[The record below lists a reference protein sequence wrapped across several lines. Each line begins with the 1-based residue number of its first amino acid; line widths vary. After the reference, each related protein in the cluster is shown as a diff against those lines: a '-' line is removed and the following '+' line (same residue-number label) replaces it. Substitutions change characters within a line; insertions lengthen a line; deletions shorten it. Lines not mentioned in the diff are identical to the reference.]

1 MTTMPKRVAG
11 GVVVMA
17 KKKKKQQQQQR
28 IVNASAAPVIR
39 DGSIS
44 AANDNIGTD
53 PSSSA
58 STSHRCQSSA
68 PSQIIR
74 RDDELPANANDDNNN
89 HEFDDADADNEV
101 LDASDI
107 PNDALLCL
115 QAYTRPMNSETCAYV
130 PIFTKQLLSS
140 IESSSAASG
149 QTRPEILEDDDD
161 IDEFNNNNAGGKS
174 MDVVE
179 KSTHAAPILPKLVLL
194 YHLVNTASS
203 SSSSSSISTSASSR
217 AHAERAITQLA
228 LSNDV
233 RLLQLH
239 GTAISTSLSST
250 SSWWRG
256 DGNDDD
262 DIVVMETS
270 VYVDAAQMALQTYYF
285 GQHSTLPCNDDAH
298 RRHQSTTPATATS
311 TMNTMDKEATIF
323 QWFTNV
329 LLPYFAGRT
338 WFSSSAL
345 NSLFHHQHHYC
356 QNPPQYCTANDDHA
370 QMTKKR
376 KYNHTSNDLPSGNNG
391 STRQGMHNT
400 TNHRQHYTY
409 SLKQM
414 EQMIQQLV
422 HAGLLL
428 PRRRCGDCAD
438 DDDGYWFSLP
448 GLGKAAKSIVDGR
461 TNLLRRLQAS
471 RYKEKKRSVLEHDIN
486 ERGRRQR
493 TALNNTSGGKGNK
506 NVVEQ
511 TGKFIVLDLLS
522 KGWIRIHETNSTRE
536 QFVRLS

>member
-11 GVVVMA
+11 GGVVMA
-17 KKKKKQQQQQR
+17 KKKKKQQQQR
-28 IVNASAAPVIR
+28 IGNASAAPVIR

-74 RDDELPANANDDNNN
+74 RDDELPANANDNNN
-89 HEFDDADADNEV
+89 HEFDDVDDDDDDDDNEV

-161 IDEFNNNNAGGKS
+161 IDEFNDNNAGGKS

-179 KSTHAAPILPKLVLL
+179 KSTHAAPMLPKLVLL
-194 YHLVNTASS
+194 HHLVNTASS
-203 SSSSSSISTSASSR
+203 STSTSASSR

-250 SSWWRG
+250 SSWRG

-262 DIVVMETS
+262 DVVVMETS

-311 TMNTMDKEATIF
+311 TMNTMDKETTILF
-323 QWFTNV
+323 HWFTNA

-356 QNPPQYCTANDDHA
+356 QNPPQYCTANDDDL

-376 KYNHTSNDLPSGNNG
+376 KYNHTSNDLPSGNN
-391 STRQGMHNT
+391 SNRRQGMHNT
-400 TNHRQHYTY
+400 TNHREHYTY

-428 PRRRCGDCAD
+428 PRRRCGDCDD

-486 ERGRRQR
+486 EKGRRQR

-511 TGKFIVLDLLS
+511 TGEFIVLDLLS
-522 KGWIRIHETNSTRE
+522 KGWIRIHETSSTGE

>member
-1 MTTMPKRVAG
+1 MTTIPKRVAG

-17 KKKKKQQQQQR
+17 KKKKKHPQQQQR
-28 IVNASAAPVIR
+28 IGNASAAPVIR
-39 DGSIS
+39 DGIIS
-44 AANDNIGTD
+44 ANGNIGID
-53 PSSSA
+53 PSPSA

-89 HEFDDADADNEV
+89 HEFDDVDDDDDNEV

-115 QAYTRPMNSETCAYV
+115 QAYTRPINSETCAYC

-140 IESSSAASG
+140 IESAAAASG
-149 QTRPEILEDDDD
+149 Y
-161 IDEFNNNNAGGKS
+161 NNNNAGGRS
-174 MDVVE
+174 VDVVE
-179 KSTHAAPILPKLVLL
+179 RSTHAAPMLPKLVLL
-194 YHLVNTASS
+194 YHLVNTAS

-239 GTAISTSLSST
+239 GTAISTSVSST
-250 SSWWRG
+250 SSWRG

-285 GQHSTLPCNDDAH
+285 GQYSTLPCNADAH

-311 TMNTMDKEATIF
+311 TMNTMDKETTILF
-323 QWFTNV
+323 HWFTNA

-345 NSLFHHQHHYC
+345 NSLFHHQHHYY
-356 QNPPQYCTANDDHA
+356 QNQPQYCITNDDHV

-376 KYNHTSNDLPSGNNG
+376 KYNHTSSDLPSGNNS

-400 TNHRQHYTY
+400 TNHREHYTY

-422 HAGLLL
+422 HASLLL

-522 KGWIRIHETNSTRE
+522 KGWIRIHETSSTGE